1 MVLQGG
7 RWEVHAS
14 YPYEQQGQAIQDAK
28 ALESISTIKGVKVV
42 REETN
47 ETSGETKENNIY
59 ASSNL
64 TDEQPLGAQEAKQAR
79 KNGTAPALDRTSKK
93 GSAKAKKKA
102 PGNSMRS
109 GKKVPKHIE
118 EYDPDVADK
127 ITFSFFRLIVRLL
140 MVVLFSAIIASI
152 VSGLGGIW
160 LSETEFRP
168 STQTNILNVLFF
180 GSFLLSIVWMSF
192 SFLSKAKIATSSSRR
207 TARDRPEPKPKPEPE
222 KPAIKV
228 KQADR
233 VDFGEDTNKMAQETK
248 VAEEKDKAE
257 KAHKA
262 ARDGEATPAGHK
274 DDALPEPGSA
284 SKTDAKDSPSP
295 KNADGGAGNS
305 TTKADAPWLKK
316 QKAYIMSY
324 LADSLKSANTNK
336 ADMDNF
342 NKFGVNLFIA
352 GAIETL
358 SQSRSMDGNTASQV
372 LSEAV
377 KSIGFRQRDADAFPD
392 KIQGYLLA
400 DSKYMQMYQAGRSS
414 MMTHLEGD
422 TEGAATLATAL
433 KEWNKPKKLEKSSGP
448 VTVLFT
454 DIAGST
460 NMTQTLGDALAQQ
473 VVRAHNKIV
482 RDALHKHNGKEIKH
496 TGDGIMA
503 SFSKTSNGVEA
514 AADMQKGSVRHSA
527 ANPDLPLDLKIGINA
542 GEPIAE
548 DDDLFGTTVQMA
560 ARIVD
565 KAQAGQIFVSD
576 IVQGLC
582 GGKVFKFVAHSG
594 FEMKGFDGTI
604 TLHELVWKPDADVS
618 PATTAQEFA
627 PATPD
632 VEIGAEIGAGIGTDI
647 GAEIGAEI
655 GTEIGAD
662 IKPEPPEQQDTPEN
676 GPAEDLTEENKNET
690 TAPQAV
696 PEAAATPS
704 PESIITVPEA
714 PAEATPEPGKPVSAP
729 GTE

>member
-1 MVLQGG
+1 MSNKINFEVMVLQGG

-14 YPYEQQGQAIQDAK
+14 YPYEQQGQAIKDAK
-28 ALESISTIKGVKVV
+28 ALENISTIKGVKVV

-64 TDEQPLGAQEAKQAR
+64 ADEQPLGAQEAKLAR
-79 KNGTAPALDRTSKK
+79 KSGTAAELPSKK
-93 GSAKAKKKA
+93 GKAKSKNKK
-102 PGNSMRS
+102 PGNDMRS

-118 EYDPDVADK
+118 EYDPDAADK

-160 LSETEFRP
+160 LGETEFRA
-168 STQTNILNVLFF
+168 STQANILYILFF
-180 GSFLLSIVWMSF
+180 GTFLLSVVWMSF
-192 SFLSKAKIATSSSRR
+192 SFLSKAKIASSNSQR
-207 TARDRPEPKPKPEPE
+207 TARARPEPKPKPE
-222 KPAIKV
+222 KPAIIV
-228 KQADR
+228 KQTDR
-233 VDFGEDTNKMAQETK
+233 VDFGEDTNKMAEETK
-248 VAEEKDKAE
+248 IADENEKAE
-257 KAHKA
+257 KAEKA
-262 ARDGEATPAGHK
+262 ARDGETSPTGQ
-274 DDALPEPGSA
+274 DGDTLPEPGSA
-284 SKTDAKDSPSP
+284 AKDVTEAETSATP
-295 KNADGGAGNS
+295 KDGVAEIGAA
-305 TTKADAPWLKK
+305 TEDAPWLKK
-316 QKAYIMSY
+316 QKTYIMGY
-324 LADSLKSANTNK
+324 LTDSLKSANSNK
-336 ADMDNF
+336 ADLDNF

-377 KSIGFRQRDADAFPD
+377 KSMGFRQRDADAFPD

-422 TEGAATLATAL
+422 TEGAATLAAAL
-433 KEWNKPKKLEKSSGP
+433 TQWNKPKIIEKSSGP

-473 VVRAHNKIV
+473 VVRAHNKVV

-514 AADMQKGSVRHSA
+514 AADMQKGSARHTA

-582 GGKVFKFVAHSG
+582 GGKNFKFIAHGG
-594 FEMKGFDGTI
+594 FEMKGFDGSV
-604 TLHELVWKPDADVS
+604 TLHELVWNQDAVAA
-618 PATTAQEFA
+618 PVATEQEFA
-627 PATPD
+627 PADPGVD
-632 VEIGAEIGAGIGTDI
+632 VGG
-647 GAEIGAEI
+647 EIGAEI
-655 GTEIGAD
+655 GTEIGSEIGAD
-662 IKPEPPEQQDTPEN
+662 IKSDPPEEQATPEN
-676 GPAEDLTEENKNET
+676 GQTEEPIEGEDKIDP
-690 TAPQAV
+690 AASQAV
-696 PEAAATPS
+696 PETTETPP
-704 PESIITVPEA
+704 PENINALPDNPTETTPQPE
-714 PAEATPEPGKPVSAP
+714 KPVSVP
-729 GTE
+729 GAE

>member
-1 MVLQGG
+1 VSNKINFEVMVLQGG

-14 YPYEQQGQAIQDAK
+14 YPYEQQGQAIKDAK
-28 ALESISTIKGVKVV
+28 ALENISTIKGVKVV

-47 ETSGETKENNIY
+47 DSSGETKENNIY

-64 TDEQPLGAQEAKQAR
+64 ADEQPQGAQEARQSR
-79 KNGTAPALDRTSKK
+79 KNGPAPAPNRSGNKSGK
-93 GSAKAKKKA
+93 KAKNRK
-102 PGNSMRS
+102 PGSDMRS

-127 ITFSFFRLIVRLL
+127 ITFSFFRLIVKLL

-160 LSETEFRP
+160 LSETEFRA

-180 GSFLLSIVWMSF
+180 GSFLLSVVWMSF
-192 SFLSKAKIATSSSRR
+192 SFLSKAKIASSSSQRAVR
-207 TARDRPEPKPKPEPE
+207 APKEQKPEPE

-233 VDFGEDTNKMAQETK
+233 VDFGEDTNKMAEETK
-248 VAEEKDKAE
+248 VADDKDKAE
-257 KAHKA
+257 KAEKA
-262 ARDGEATPAGHK
+262 ARDGETSPTK
-274 DDALPEPGSA
+274 QTDDTLPEPGSA
-284 SKTDAKDSPSP
+284 TNADAKDVPP
-295 KNADGGAGNS
+295 ARTDGGGAEIGAA
-305 TTKADAPWLKK
+305 KEDAPWLKK
-316 QKAYIMSY
+316 QKTYIMGY
-324 LADSLKSANTNK
+324 LTDSLKRANINK

-358 SQSRSMDGNTASQV
+358 SQSRNMDGNTASQV
-372 LSEAV
+372 LGDAV
-377 KSIGFRQRDADAFPD
+377 KSMGFRQRDADAFPD

-422 TEGAATLATAL
+422 ADGAATLAAAL
-433 KEWNKPKKLEKSSGP
+433 TEWNKPKIIESTSGP
-448 VTVLFT
+448 VSVLFT

-482 RDALHKHNGKEIKH
+482 RDALHKHSGKEIKH

-503 SFSKTSNGVEA
+503 SFSKTSNSVEA
-514 AADMQKGSVRHSA
+514 AADMQKGSARHSA
-527 ANPDLPLDLKIGINA
+527 ANPDLPLGLKIGINA

-582 GGKVFKFVAHSG
+582 GGKNYKFIAHSG
-594 FEMKGFDGTI
+594 FEMKGFDGSI
-604 TLHELVWKPDADVS
+604 TLHEVVWNPDAG
-618 PATTAQEFA
+618 
-627 PATPD
+627 ATPLVTD
-632 VEIGAEIGAGIGTDI
+632 KETAAADTDIEIGAEIGAGIGADI
-647 GAEIGAEI
+647 GAEIGADVES
-655 GTEIGAD
+655 ESL
-662 IKPEPPEQQDTPEN
+662 EQQAAPEN
-676 GPAEDLTEENKNET
+676 GQTEESVKEDNAAPADSQVVSEGAEASPPENINAPSEASTET
-690 TAPQAV
+690 TQK
-696 PEAAATPS
+696 
-704 PESIITVPEA
+704 
-714 PAEATPEPGKPVSAP
+714 PASVP